1 MFSKLLTLFKFKSYY
16 CLNLYKTIKLFDY
29 SILRSLKNFPK
40 NNILNIDKYIIT
52 QIKKNFK

>member
-40 NNILNIDKYIIT
+40 NKILYIDNQNEI
-52 QIKKNFK
+52 